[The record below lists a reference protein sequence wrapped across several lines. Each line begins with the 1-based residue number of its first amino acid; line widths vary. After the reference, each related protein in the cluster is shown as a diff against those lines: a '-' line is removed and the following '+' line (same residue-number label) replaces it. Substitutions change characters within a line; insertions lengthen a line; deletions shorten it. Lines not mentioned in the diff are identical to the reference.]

1 MENINEVENHNRN
14 IEGEKIVVKAND
26 ILKKLKTS
34 EDRRNF
40 ASEIV
45 SKFIDI
51 IFVNILKNRLVYPK
65 V

>member
-1 MENINEVENHNRN
+1 MKNINEVKNDNRN
-14 IEGEKIVVKAND
+14 IGGEKIVVKAND